1 MANIKER
8 LAAAKRAEEERIW
21 GKPQTSS
28 SVLDRISQAKQEE
41 ENKIARSHYGYA
53 ASKDTS
59 AAYSA
64 ARDKQMLEEA
74 AAKRQAQQEAK
85 KDTSAWV
92 SGAKDKAAYE
102 DYTARQLEALKQE
115 RKAKI
120 AQRDHKGAAEIQSR
134 IGRIEREMG
143 MTTRGRIVDAAAGTV
158 KQYGASMGS
167 MLTGLYSMGSATRE
181 QDAQREMEEIQR
193 RLALMEQGW
202 QDYLATGEATE
213 EDRLEYEQAMQSQ
226 RDQLARVQKVL
237 RAQKGTVGAALGTMN
252 ELELSA
258 QWDIEQSKKGLD
270 GFGKFVVDT
279 GVAGSQMLMDAALGG
294 GAATIPMAGRV
305 FGGGYQEATRDGATN
320 QQALAYGAGSAAV
333 SVLTEKLANVA
344 APFKKFYGG
353 GWLDDVI
360 SKATGKLGASAP
372 GRLALSAISEA
383 GEEFLEALV
392 QPVLQRA
399 TYNKD
404 AQFDLSEALYSAL
417 IGAALGGIGGTVE
430 LMGGARAEQSAE
442 DNPLSHASQDSSPA
456 RGEPVVAEPMQK
468 DAETILYE
476 MAQEM
481 NQTAQEPTS
490 EPVGMDTTPARN
502 AAQEQES
509 EPLREESAV
518 SEPEVSAQE
527 TLAAMAREMYEAEEQ
542 PQTSEKA
549 PEKASERVS
558 EPVGEVAAQTENAKQ
573 EPQSKATEPKDE
585 LAERM
590 TKAAFDAGRE
600 GVARDAVELVTPEQ
614 EQAYLAGR
622 QEQIMKGEAPAEAH
636 SEYTPAGQGLHDTL
650 SKLDRTDINGLRFTV
665 AQDKKSGKF
674 YGNIKRIPG
683 AAVGGVPIENAR
695 STLYSNYSKGFATR
709 EEALADL
716 VEVAQNNGL
725 ISENTPTAVENP
737 APVVEKVNTPDYTDS
752 KETSEGGLTH
762 GREER
767 SVGESTAGVPGESGT
782 HDPRGTLERGREAQ
796 GNRKDVPSG
805 QNVQRADFLEKERV
819 TPANGTAAHNIA
831 EQADREYGIETVVA
845 NDVAWERAFS
855 DRLDI
860 PAYSHDGKIYVR
872 EGIQE
877 EDAAEV
883 VPHEATHIMRQL
895 DFSPYME
902 FLSTMPDRLNF
913 ASADSRVFLNIILSH
928 LTLEENGTYRPM
940 EIDDI
945 EADEANAERFYDEVN
960 AAIYGYYANGVVSGD
975 TESGTLDLRNVVYDF
990 DTYIQEL
997 SDIHQQFKNSRKG
1010 GTTPQRAIAEDVL
1023 KYIQKGQDFT
1033 AARLFEIADKHF
1045 GGTMAE
1051 GKYTVKDAYD
1061 AMELAVN
1068 LHLVSAPFVQKG
1080 NGNQASARVT
1090 LKRLMELLK
1099 HIPTQTKRTAEQESF
1114 QQFSTPPN
1122 IAYLAA
1128 WAANVDPSD
1137 VVLEPSAGIGGLA
1150 LWPKAWGAKV
1160 YGNELSERRLAFLN
1174 ELGLDGTFN
1183 HNAEQIDNLL
1193 PESIKPSVVVMNP
1206 PFSATAGRTSK
1217 NDTANAK
1224 RHIQQAL
1231 DRLQEGGRLVA
1242 ILGNGMADDA
1252 PAFRSWWNELRR
1264 ENSIRANIRLD
1275 GENYRKYGTTFDV
1288 QMVVIDKTGAQT
1300 GETVTGTFKDLAQV
1314 PGIMEGIRN
1323 DRTRTVINDMAGSGQ
1338 LSEPVLE
1345 PGVDSGTH
1353 ADGGDAAEHSGGK
1366 TGRRN
1371 ASRAEKG
1378 ADQGRGK
1385 RGSRG
1390 GLLQSEGTEAG
1401 VHGVSEAGEPG
1412 SGLLEENAGKG
1423 RGTDGN
1429 GAVELELDRSAV
1441 KAEAVE
1447 NADSVYSSY
1456 VPKKARITGAR
1467 KHQAKLVESAAM
1479 AAVEPPDVTYTT
1491 SLPKKL
1497 VKDGLLSD
1505 AQLEN
1510 IIYAGQAHEQML
1522 PSGVRKGY
1530 FIGDGTG
1537 VGKGRQLSGIIM
1549 DNFQQG
1555 RDKAVWISNSANL
1568 YEDAIRDW
1576 TDLGGRK
1583 EDVLNL
1589 GKIKLGQ
1596 DIKGER
1602 GILYTTYDTLK
1613 VEKDGKSRL
1622 KDLERWLGKDF
1633 EGVICF
1639 DEAHNMANAAG
1650 KQGKRGS
1657 TKPAAKALAGIKLQ
1671 QMFPKARVV
1680 YASATGATDISDYAY
1695 LERLGL
1701 WGPGTAFHN
1710 ARDFTSKISTGGL
1723 AAMELVARDM
1733 KSMGVY
1739 MARSISYD
1747 DVTYDTIQHDLNPMQ
1762 TEIYNT
1768 MSRAWQT
1775 VFQNINKALEI
1786 TGANL
1791 NGNARGAAYSVFFGT
1806 QQRFYNQIITSMSM
1820 PSVIEDM
1827 RRELDKG
1834 RSCILQ
1840 IVNTNEAQADRAISK
1855 AEKEGKSLDD
1865 LDLTPSETLVE
1876 MVRHSF
1882 PVHEYEEYTDEN
1894 GNLRSR
1900 QVLDGNGMPVESR
1913 KAVRMRDELIADLQ
1927 QMKVPDGPLEMLF
1940 DAFGVDNVAEVTG
1953 RGRRVVEK
1961 ADEHGQMRRVVE
1973 SRSGKAGIADAQMFQ
1988 DGKKRILVFSDAG
2001 GTGKSYHADLRAK
2014 NQQQRVHYLLQPGWN
2029 ASKATQGFGRSHRS
2043 NQAVAPIFRLVT
2055 TNVMGQK
2062 RFTSTIARRLD
2073 QLGALTK
2080 GQRQAGS
2087 GIFGEKDNLEGPIA
2101 QDALQQYYK
2110 GLSRDVLQKL
2120 GLDRS
2125 IYDSSGKFNDGSPDL
2140 RDIGKFLN
2148 RILSLEV
2155 EEQNEVFQGFYDT
2168 FDRMM
2173 DIAIANGTV
2182 DMGLENYRA
2191 DKIEVKDEKV
2201 IRKDKSGA
2209 DTKYVQ
2215 MQIYNKPELVSLAK
2229 AKKRYQ
2235 NFQGIVRTEDGSV
2248 RAVYEI
2254 SSRTDPKTGEIQRRF
2269 KLEGPVKGKTS
2280 VFVENTLK
2288 NQTKPIDKDDWADAW
2303 KEETAKVPKYNES
2316 TLHLLTGTL
2325 LPIWDRLPANNT
2337 RVMRVLSS
2345 DGKQYLGRVIR
2356 ADEID
2361 SVLKGLGA
2369 NRTMQTYTPSQV
2381 VSAVLSQGREVVFRD
2396 NKLRLTRRRVS
2407 GEWRMELTG
2416 PNVWYLGRS
2425 IPGLITERINYEY
2438 RYFVPTGERGEAI
2451 LAELMK
2457 LNPVV
2462 DIRDSAPTGDVDY
2475 MLNGAVADHSDE
2487 WTAKRVGDANK
2498 TPMRLSELLAKIRQD
2513 FGLNITYGHIRG
2525 AGIRGQYD
2533 RHTQGVR
2540 LKIAQDLPTVAHE
2553 LGHHLD
2559 ASYGL
2564 SRGLTKEMKQEL
2576 LDNLDTQ
2583 LGSSYSKKE
2592 QLGEAIAEYV
2602 RKFLQNRETAAIDYP
2617 QFTDY
2622 FLGIFTGKDL
2632 SLIEQLA
2639 DEVNAYYAL
2648 DADTATSSVRLREE
2662 GAADA
2667 RTVTEK
2673 LKAKASVLAQAWLDS
2688 NRGIKEFDR
2697 ATGANTYKLAT
2708 NAAYSD
2714 AMAGQIIV
2722 GDLTDANGAYVGPGL
2737 KTALHGLNLNDEK
2750 EYRLFGEY
2758 LTVKHGPERL
2768 AEGMRIF
2775 ADDRKNSTAFMQRRA
2790 AELEAQYP
2798 QFEEIAKRL
2807 YVFQQQFL
2815 QTWGVDTGLVS
2826 SVTAQEW
2833 HKRWKFYV
2841 PLNRAVSPDRRGIG
2855 ARRGFANQ
2863 DSTIK
2868 RAHGSGLDIVHPVD
2882 NIVNNL
2888 VKMVNAGVR
2897 NNVMREIT
2905 KQAASIGDNAVFL
2918 EQVPTPL
2925 VKRSFDMTG
2934 VKEDLHEKLWNSGMD
2949 ADSLNT
2955 ADQIVANLDDI
2966 LDQYG
2971 RGKAHGDVITVM
2983 KGGDQQFWKINDP
2996 LLLSSLTHMS
3006 QKNMEGIL
3014 DAYAVVSRFMT
3025 SNITGNNI
3033 VWSLFSNFPRDMMTM
3048 FTYSKTKNPAKIFA
3062 GLGSA
3067 YVNKA
3072 KGDNA
3077 DPLYKEFLAMGG
3089 GKTSAYTADRDLA
3102 KKSRKALS
3110 DKKISANPLDWITF
3124 VSDTVELGPRYAT
3137 YKLMRQ
3143 AGMKPQEAFYEAM
3156 DITVNF
3162 RRGGQVS
3169 RELNKVI
3176 PFFNASVQGLDKF
3189 RRWITAEDAA
3199 GKAERKKAVLARGLT
3214 YLAVSG
3220 ALAAIFYAIN
3230 NGDDEKE
3237 KDYEQLSSYTK
3248 NSFWNIPLGD
3258 GKFFAIPKPRELGVL
3273 SSFFET
3279 CMEYGIGENDHA
3291 FDEFYSYASENFLPS
3306 VASDIAQVGEN
3317 GLVETG
3323 MGIIGSFG
3331 MIGVV
3336 GYLGANRDFL
3346 GRPIVSSG
3354 LQSLE
3359 PKDQYTERTSKIA
3372 YWMGQAFNASPTQID
3387 YFFQQVLGGWWKAQ
3401 KALFPV
3407 GSENVDYTL
3416 GVRNTYVK
3424 DNQYSQDLVNW
3435 MYDKADESARAKKS
3449 DPTNMEKAVTA
3460 AMDSR
3465 MTDFYGRYYKL
3476 AKNKAETTATRAT
3489 RQTVMDMILEYRKA
3503 SDTGSLTAAQRA
3515 VYELCRGVGNT
3526 DNLPAVMPVEVKDGN
3541 GRKHALSDLQYVE
3554 YQTEYN
3560 RLYWEYV
3567 EENLL
3572 GAGTRLEKNA
3582 VLKAARDVAKTQA
3595 TDRVLARMGAAQSNF
3610 STKYAGV
3617 STSDVITF
3625 EAQKDLANDD
3635 GGLKQEEV
3643 IDIIGLMVENG
3654 LDFDDAYTLF
3664 HSKYESDKNNP
3675 WRQYKQ

>member
-1 MANIKER
+1 MELKLNRNKITGKNRTNTGAATKRKLLLGKPTAGQAVGTPDENINTVLPEKETTAPQTESPSFAKR
-8 LAAAKRAEEERIW
+8 LAN
-21 GKPQTSS
+21 T
-28 SVLDRISQAKQEE
+28 L
-41 ENKIARSHYGYA
+41 
-53 ASKDTS
+53 
-59 AAYSA
+59 
-64 ARDKQMLEEA
+64 
-74 AAKRQAQQEAK
+74 
-85 KDTSAWV
+85 
-92 SGAKDKAAYE
+92 SGAGKQYASSLGGAMTGLFSMGAHTREKAN
-102 DYTARQLEALKQE
+102 RQEQ
-115 RKAKI
+115 
-120 AQRDHKGAAEIQSR
+120 AEI
-134 IGRIEREMG
+134 ERRLQLMAEG
-143 MTTRGRIVDAAAGTV
+143 WKQQLAAGTV
-158 KQYGASMGS
+158 TARDKA
-167 MLTGLYSMGSATRE
+167 
-181 QDAQREMEEIQR
+181 
-193 RLALMEQGW
+193 
-202 QDYLATGEATE
+202 
-213 EDRLEYEQAMQSQ
+213 EYEQAVKAQQDRLAVLKEVQ
-226 RDQLARVQKVL
+226 RAKS
-237 RAQKGTVGAALGTMN
+237 GTVNASLGAME
-252 ELELSA
+252 ELNLSA
-258 QWDIEQSKKGLD
+258 QHDIDRAKEGL
-270 GFGKFVVDT
+270 GGVGKFVVDT

-294 GAATIPMAGRV
+294 GSALAPMAGRV

-320 QQALAYGAGSAAV
+320 QQALVYGAGSAAV
-333 SVLTEKLANVA
+333 AVLTERLASVA
-344 APFKKFYGG
+344 APFRNIHGAG
-353 GWLDDVI
+353 LLDDAI
-360 SKATGKLGASAP
+360 IRATGKLGASAP
-372 GRLALSAISEA
+372 GRLALAALSEG
-383 GEEFLEALV
+383 GEELLEAIV

-399 TYNKD
+399 TYDPD
-404 AQFDLSEALYSAL
+404 ARFDVGEALYSAL
-417 IGAALGGIGGTVE
+417 IGAALGGIGGGVA
-430 LMGGARAEQSAE
+430 LVGSAFAPE
-442 DNPLSHASQDSSPA
+442 SPPQSPA
-456 RGEPVVAEPMQK
+456 ATAPPERGSQVGAGVLDGPSQMGEPSGDPLWELA
-468 DAETILYE
+468 L
-476 MAQEM
+476 EM
-481 NQTAQEPTS
+481 NQTPQEPASEQVGVDTTQEQKAAQEPEI
-490 EPVGMDTTPARN
+490 EPQQVETAPA
-502 AAQEQES
+502 
-509 EPLREESAV
+509 
-518 SEPEVSAQE
+518 EPEVSAQD
-527 TLAAMAREMYEAEEQ
+527 TLAEMAREMFGVEEQ
-542 PQTSEKA
+542 TQSAEKA
-549 PEKASERVS
+549 PESPAESVS
-558 EPVGEVAAQTENAKQ
+558 EPVEKDTTQTENTAQ
-573 EPQSKATEPKDE
+573 AQESEPQEAKDE
-585 LAERM
+585 LSERM
-590 TKAAFDAGRE
+590 TKAAYDAGRA
-600 GVARDAVELVTPEQ
+600 GVARDAVELVTREQ
-614 EQAYLAGR
+614 EEAYMAGR
-622 QEQIMKGEAPAEAH
+622 EEQIRKGETPAATQ
-636 SEYTPAGQGLHDTL
+636 SEYTPAAQDLHDTL
-650 SKLDRTDINGLRFTV
+650 SKLDRAKVNGLRFAV
-665 AQDKKSGKF
+665 ERDKKSGKF
-674 YGNIKRIPG
+674 YGNIRRLPG
-683 AAVGGVPIENAR
+683 AAVAGVPIENAR
-695 STLYSNYSKGFATR
+695 STLYSSYSKGFATR

-716 VEVAQNNGL
+716 VAVAQNNGL
-725 ISENTPTAVENP
+725 IAETA
-737 APVVEKVNTPDYTDS
+737 VEKVNTTDYTDS

-762 GREER
+762 GREEAV
-767 SVGESTAGVPGESGT
+767 SDPGYVESAGGTGEHDAGGTGSRRESY
-782 HDPRGTLERGREAQ
+782 EGRIKAILQQKAQ
-796 GNRKDVPSG
+796 SGVYEKDLS
-805 QNVQRADFLEKERV
+805 QRV
-819 TPANGTAAHNIA
+819 I
-831 EQADREYGIETVVA
+831 DRESADAFEDRIFTSGMVYYETDEGALAYTLAKRKNANAAIAQAQLKSWGIDVIVFEGELLANHGGRTERMSDAVSFTSEDNPVVFISSQI
-845 NDVAWERAFS
+845 DLEGLEVAFHEGFHIAKRTHPPQIREEMMDILAQAINVDSPAFERFINGIADMYAVDEASATKDSFVREIIEESYAWYIGRTQAEHGGFMVKLMRAFS
-855 DRLDI
+855 DVETTTEKLEAVFDKMKESAKSEQLR
-860 PAYSHDGKIYVR
+860 PEEGHSKERGVAVR
-872 EGIQE
+872 EVQ
-877 EDAAEV
+877 
-883 VPHEATHIMRQL
+883 
-895 DFSPYME
+895 
-902 FLSTMPDRLNF
+902 
-913 ASADSRVFLNIILSH
+913 
-928 LTLEENGTYRPM
+928 
-940 EIDDI
+940 
-945 EADEANAERFYDEVN
+945 EANPVHADLPEAQKRDSEGDPVRQENLRGTDSERV
-960 AAIYGYYANGVVSGD
+960 
-975 TESGTLDLRNVVYDF
+975 
-990 DTYIQEL
+990 
-997 SDIHQQFKNSRKG
+997 
-1010 GTTPQRAIAEDVL
+1010 TPQRAIAEDVL

-1068 LHLVSAPFVQKG
+1068 LHLVQAPFVQKG

-1090 LKRLMELLK
+1090 LKRLVELLK

-1128 WAANVDPSD
+1128 WTANVDASD

-1160 YGNELSERRLAFLN
+1160 YGNELSQRRLAFLN

-1183 HNAEQIDNLL
+1183 FNAEQIDNLL
-1193 PESIKPSVVVMNP
+1193 PESIKPSVVIMNP

-1231 DRLQEGGRLVA
+1231 DRLEPGGRLVA
-1242 ILGNGMADDA
+1242 ILGNGMANDA
-1252 PAFRSWWNELRR
+1252 PAFKGWWDELRR

-1314 PGIMEGIRN
+1314 PGLMEGIRN
-1323 DRTRTVINDMAGSGQ
+1323 DRTR
-1338 LSEPVLE
+1338 
-1345 PGVDSGTH
+1345 
-1353 ADGGDAAEHSGGK
+1353 K
-1366 TGRRN
+1366 TGTRGVLPDSDSVAGRDSAQQNDSQRNRGTERAAGTASDTRGRGKQSGKAGKRN
-1371 ASRAEKG
+1371 ASERDGRADGRRDDGSDVRGVRGRSGDQEAVRSGAEELGKSASEPGMALSGRAES
-1378 ADQGRGK
+1378 D
-1385 RGSRG
+1385 
-1390 GLLQSEGTEAG
+1390 
-1401 VHGVSEAGEPG
+1401 
-1412 SGLLEENAGKG
+1412 
-1423 RGTDGN
+1423 
-1429 GAVELELDRSAV
+1429 LDRKSSV
-1441 KAEAVE
+1441 VTE
-1447 NADSVYSSY
+1447 NPDSVYATY
-1456 VPKKARITGAR
+1456 TPKKVHIKGAKKHPAR
-1467 KHQAKLVESAAM
+1467 LVESAAM
-1479 AAVEPPDVTYTT
+1479 AAVEPPDVTYTPH
-1491 SLPKKL
+1491 LPARIAQE
-1497 VKDGLLSD
+1497 GILSD

-1510 IIYAGQAHEQML
+1510 VVYAGQAHSQKL
-1522 PSGVRKGY
+1522 ADGRRKGY

-1537 VGKGRQLSGIIM
+1537 VGKGRQLAGIIM

-1555 RDKAVWISNSANL
+1555 RKKAVWISASTELIN
-1568 YEDAIRDW
+1568 DAKRDW
-1576 TDLGGRK
+1576 KDLGGQA
-1583 EDVLNL
+1583 EDILDMKGNKL
-1589 GKIKLGQ
+1589 IKNGIQ
-1596 DIKGER
+1596 ADS
-1602 GILYTTYDTLK
+1602 GILFGAYSTLANAQNK
-1613 VEKDGKSRL
+1613 EKRFKMLRD
-1622 KDLERWLGKDF
+1622 WLGEDF
-1633 EGVICF
+1633 DGVIAL
-1639 DEAHNMANAAG
+1639 DEAHKMGNSVAV
-1650 KQGKRGS
+1650 K
-1657 TKPAAKALAGIKLQ
+1657 
-1671 QMFPKARVV
+1671 KARGKSKPSQQALTGIELQKAFPNARIV
-1680 YASATGATDISDYAY
+1680 YASATGATDISQYGY

-1701 WGPGTAFHN
+1701 WGPGTAFHDLN
-1710 ARDFTSKISTGGL
+1710 DFISKISNGGL

-1747 DVTYDTIQHDLNPMQ
+1747 EVSYDTLQHELNPMQ

-1775 VFQNINKALEI
+1775 VFQNMQEALKV
-1786 TGANL
+1786 TGGDK
-1791 NGNARGAAYSVFFGT
+1791 NGKARGAVNSKFYGT
-1806 QQRFYNQIITSMSM
+1806 QQRFYDQIITSMSM
-1820 PSVIEDM
+1820 PTVIEDI
-1827 RRELDKG
+1827 RKELANG
-1834 RSCILQ
+1834 RSCVIQL
-1840 IVNTNEAQADRAISK
+1840 VNTNEAQATRAISK
-1855 AEKEGKSLDD
+1855 LEDEGLSLDD
-1865 LDLTPSETLVE
+1865 LDLTPSEMLAD
-1876 MVRHSF
+1876 MVRSAY
-1882 PVHEYEEYTDEN
+1882 PVQEYEEYTDDR
-1894 GNLRSR
+1894 GNIQTRP
-1900 QVLDGNGMPVESR
+1900 VVDGDGNPVLSK
-1913 KAVRMRDELIADLQ
+1913 KAIRMRDALLEDLKN
-1927 QMKVPDGPLEMLF
+1927 MKVPDGPLEMLI

-1953 RGRRVVEK
+1953 RSQRVVEK
-1961 ADEHGQMRRVVE
+1961 PDANGRMTRTVERRNSSTAGTAD
-1973 SRSGKAGIADAQMFQ
+1973 SKMFQ
-1988 DGKKRILVFSDAG
+1988 DGKKRILVFSQAG
-2001 GTGKSYHADLRAK
+2001 GTGFSYHADLRAK
-2014 NQQQRVHYLLQPGWN
+2014 NQQQRVHYLLQAGWS
-2029 ASKATQGFGRSHRS
+2029 ASDAVQGFGRTHRS
-2043 NQAVAPIFRLVT
+2043 NQKSAPIVRLVT

-2087 GIFGEKDNLEGPIA
+2087 GVFSEKDNLENPIA
-2101 QDALQQYYK
+2101 ADALATYYK
-2110 GLSRDVLQKL
+2110 SVDRDVLRKL
-2120 GLDRS
+2120 GL
-2125 IYDSSGKFNDGSPDL
+2125 YDKLFDEFGRINESAEDL
-2140 RDIGKFLN
+2140 RNVSKFLN

-2155 EEQNEVFQGFYDT
+2155 EEQNEVFHGFYDT

-2191 DKIEVKDEKV
+2191 DKIKVKDEKV

-2215 MQIYNKPELVSLAK
+2215 MQIYNKPELVSLDK
-2229 AKKRYQ
+2229 AMTRFQ
-2235 NFQGIVRTEDGSV
+2235 NFQGLVRTEDGSV

-2254 SSRTDPKTGEIQRRF
+2254 SSKTNPKTGEIQRRF
-2269 KLEGPVKGKTS
+2269 KLESPVKGKTS
-2280 VFVENTLK
+2280 VFVETTMK
-2288 NQTKPIDKDDWADAW
+2288 EQTKAIDEDDWAQAW
-2303 KEETAKVPKYNES
+2303 QEETAKAPEYNES

-2361 SVLKGLGA
+2361 GVLKGLGA
-2369 NRTMQTYTPSQV
+2369 NRTMQTFTPAQV
-2381 VSAVLSQGREVVFRD
+2381 INGVLGQGREVVFRD
-2396 NKLRLTRRRVS
+2396 NKLRLIRRRVS

-2416 PNVWYLGRS
+2416 QNVWYLGRQY
-2425 IPGLITERINYEY
+2425 PGLISERINYEY
-2438 RYFVPTGERGEAI
+2438 RYFVPTGERGETI
-2451 LAELMK
+2451 LSELMK

-2475 MLNGAVADHSDE
+2475 MLNGAAADHSDE
-2487 WTAKRVGDANK
+2487 WTAKRVGDTDK
-2498 TPMRLSELLAKIRQD
+2498 TPMRLSELLEKIRQD

-2540 LKIAQDLPTVAHE
+2540 SKIAQDLPTVAHE

-2564 SRGLTKEMKQEL
+2564 SRGLTKDMKQEL

-2617 QFTDY
+2617 LFTDY

-2632 SLIEQLA
+2632 ALIEQLA

-2673 LKAKASVLAQAWLDS
+2673 LRAKASVLAQAWLDS
-2688 NRGIKEFDR
+2688 NQGIREFDR

-2737 KTALHGLNLNDEK
+2737 KTALQGLNLNDEK

-2798 QFEEIAKRL
+2798 EFEEIAKRL

-2826 SVTAQEW
+2826 SITAQEW
-2833 HKRWKFYV
+2833 HKRWKYYV
-2841 PLNRAVSPDRRGIG
+2841 PLNRAVSPDKRGIG

-2897 NNVMREIT
+2897 NNVMRAIT
-2905 KQAASIGDNAVFL
+2905 DQAASIGDNAIFL
-2918 EQVPTPL
+2918 EQVPVPL

-2934 VKEDLHEKLWNSGMD
+2934 VKEDLHEQLMQSGMD
-2949 ADSLNT
+2949 PASMNT

-3025 SNITGNNI
+3025 SNITGNNV

-3048 FTYSKTKNPAKIFA
+3048 FTYSRNKNPADVFA

-3067 YVNKA
+3067 YLNKA
-3072 KGDNA
+3072 RGDNA

-3102 KKSRKALS
+3102 KKARKALS
-3110 DKKISANPLDWITF
+3110 DKKFSANPLDWITF

-3143 AGMKPQEAFYEAM
+3143 AGMKPQDAFYEAM

-3162 RRGGQVS
+3162 RRGGHVA

-3199 GKAERKKAVLARGLT
+3199 GKAERKKIVKGRAISYIV
-3214 YLAVSG
+3214 VSG
-3220 ALAAIFYAIN
+3220 ALAALFYAIN

-3237 KDYEQLSSYTK
+3237 KDYEQLSNYTK

-3258 GKFFAIPKPRELGVL
+3258 GKYFAIPKPRELGVL

-3279 CMEYGIGENDHA
+3279 CMEYGAGENDHA
-3291 FDEFYSYASENFLPS
+3291 FDEFYSYATENFLPS

-3331 MIGVV
+3331 IVGVV

-3372 YWMGQAFNASPTQID
+3372 YWLGQAFNASPTQID

-3424 DNQYSQDLVNW
+3424 DNQYSTDLVNW
-3435 MYDKADESARAKKS
+3435 MYDKADASNRAKKS
-3449 DPTNMEKAVTA
+3449 DPTDMDKAITA
-3460 AMDSR
+3460 TMDSR
-3465 MTDFYGRYYKL
+3465 MTDFYSRYYKL
-3476 AKNKAETTATRAT
+3476 AKNQRETTATRAT
-3489 RQTVMDMILEYRKA
+3489 RQTVLDMITEYRKA

-3515 VYELCRGVGNT
+3515 VYELCEAVGST

-3541 GRKHALSDLQYVE
+3541 GAKHALSELQYVE

-3560 RLYWEYV
+3560 RLYWEHV
-3567 EENLL
+3567 EDTML
-3572 GAGTRLEKNA
+3572 GAGTTAEKNA
-3582 VLKAARDVAKTQA
+3582 VLKAAKDVAKTQA
-3595 TDRVLARMGAAQSNF
+3595 TDRVLARIGAKQSSYAADF
-3610 STKYAGV
+3610 SGV
-3617 STSDVITF
+3617 STQDVITF
-3625 EAQKDLANDD
+3625 KAQSDLANDD
-3635 GGLKQEEV
+3635 GSLKQDEV

-3654 LDFDDAYTLF
+3654 LDFEDAYTLF

-3675 WRQYKQ
+3675 WKNYK